1 MQTPSSSLHVISSR
15 FFRLECNHEYLFQ
28 SEYKRSNRTKGLK
41 ILRCFPHCCPEH
53 IDRSYCGSSLSVEI
67 QLAECPSESVPS
79 KPAFRE
85 ILSVFARFEAVS
97 DGSLCPGEC
106 VDVNIME
113 QEVQTETHL
122 DGQWIAGVLVRPLE
136 VMATNHEPV
145 KTDNDDNDATA
156 SLEEPNSLVYN
167 LNGKAFSKWYYDW
180 ESGANKAQRLM
191 KHVLKAYIVERIAVD
206 RDNQVPII
214 SNQETLMQVYRVVHV
229 VSSPEFTVIS
239 YRRAPMDQLQLAHA
253 HAAVQLGK
261 TQSPLQV
268 TSSLLEGVSP
278 NGLRTFTNEIHHWGV
293 YKSVH
298 NANVAREDDVA
309 VWSSKLNSSLQS
321 EFYEAEAKRRRRMYS
336 NEQELVHPLEDKLCW
351 EHLNAPAV
359 AVSKSMALLLAFV
372 RWAPLRLYVPVAAEL
387 VHLLDQRIFE
397 LVPASA
403 QKTTKPNCFSRLLL
417 QYAQIE
423 ESIRATGEGA
433 TLRTLLRVASQTVL
447 WLYSQETCH
456 WIRQFFRQ
464 NATSVLDKMAMRS
477 CFLHFLRELE
487 ERLSAEVL
495 AATALRRLS
504 NVAEEVIAA
513 VYSCE
518 LFYDRRPLVR
528 QILSGQ
534 SFAGWNMFV
543 AQMRDTYIGATSLPV
558 SLPPL
563 CRNVTFLAAFP
574 PRNVVE
580 RSWNG
585 EWCLDMDDV
594 QWDVNEIRSFG
605 NGGKSSADP
614 RVPDVSL
621 FSLVKLIS
629 QIVRFEVAID
639 IRESSLRV
647 CASQGLAGCVDCMHL
662 VLDGKDRVYR
672 TCPNG
677 ITSCGGDGTCG
688 DYVGEMCFEDTGQL
702 AIFLEIYNWSLEQ
715 GTRSYHVRAKI
726 ECHNSGRLAVDGDIL
741 ETTGSSTF
749 PSDKLSYVGE
759 MSLRAK
765 LESIKM
771 ASARRYD
778 GTGAS
783 RDIPAA
789 SWAEYG
795 KFHLGY
801 RKMCER

>member
-191 KHVLKAYIVERIAVD
+191 KHVLKAYIVERIAVE

-214 SNQETLMQVYRVVHV
+214 SNPETLMQVYRVVHV
-229 VSSPEFTVIS
+229 VSSPEFT
-239 YRRAPMDQLQLAHA
+239 
-253 HAAVQLGK
+253 
-261 TQSPLQV
+261 
-268 TSSLLEGVSP
+268 
-278 NGLRTFTNEIHHWGV
+278 
-293 YKSVH
+293 
-298 NANVAREDDVA
+298 
-309 VWSSKLNSSLQS
+309 
-321 EFYEAEAKRRRRMYS
+321 
-336 NEQELVHPLEDKLCW
+336 ELVHPLEDKLCW

-403 QKTTKPNCFSRLLL
+403 QKPTKTNCFSRLLL
-417 QYAQIE
+417 QHAQIE
-423 ESIRATGEGA
+423 ESIRATGEGT
-433 TLRTLLRVASQTVL
+433 TLRTLLHVALQTVL

-518 LFYDRRPLVR
+518 FFYDRRPLVR

-563 CRNVTFLAAFP
+563 CRNVTFSAAFP

-639 IRESSLRV
+639 IQESSLRV
-647 CASQGLAGCVDCMHL
+647 RASQGLAGCVDCMHL

-765 LESIKM
+765 LETIKM

-778 GTGAS
+778 GAGAS
-783 RDIPAA
+783 RDTPAA